1 MAKIPCEYYGEITD
15 VSSQI
20 TVKLAGASAI
30 AYKSGRVV
38 FLSYTGNVQSYVANQ
53 QYEIL
58 DLPLNLRPKTN
69 FFTIGIGTTSNLSL
83 FNVYFN
89 ASDGTVKITTAD
101 TGTRRCTF
109 GISYL
114 IG

>member
-1 MAKIPCEYYGEITD
+1 MKSPVEYEEIID

-20 TVKLAGASAI
+20 TVKIAGASVT

-38 FLSYTGNVQSYVANQ
+38 FLSYTGNVQSYTAGQ
-53 QYEIL
+53 QLEIF

-69 FFTIGIGTTSNLSL
+69 FFTTGIGTAANVSPFS
-83 FNVYFN
+83 VYFN
-89 ASDGTVKITTAD
+89 ASDGTVKITTSDAA
-101 TGTRRCTF
+101 TRRCAF